1 MIRQHPH
8 PFRHTHQLEL
18 ERVITLAEAAEHYCV
33 HPQTLR
39 YHIQRGRLTARRSGR
54 VWLIHRAS
62 LDRLFPQGS

>member
-1 MIRQHPH
+1 MIRQRPH

-39 YHIQRGRLTARRSGR
+39 YHIDRGNLTARRSGNA
-54 VWLIHRAS
+54 WLIHRAS
-62 LDRLFPQGS
+62 LDRLYGQNS